1 MKYFNTFIIF
11 ILIPVTTL
19 CLPIHSVYSHIIDS
33 NNSQL
38 WKKPEDNLAIQ
49 FAYKPEKPIIDSFT
63 TLQFSVTNLQSGQN
77 IGDSLAQVT
86 VTNGQR
92 LFKFQNIITQNGDFS
107 VDYIFPDDG
116 THQVL
121 LRLDNND
128 SIWIASFEVFVPHQT
143 PPNILDNQSN
153 IIIAIG
159 ILIAVAVI
167 TIIMLKKR

>member
-1 MKYFNTFIIF
+1 
-11 ILIPVTTL
+11 
-19 CLPIHSVYSHIIDS
+19 
-33 NNSQL
+33 
-38 WKKPEDNLAIQ
+38 LAIQ

-63 TLQFSVTNLQSGQN
+63 TLQFSVTNLQSGQH
-77 IGDSLAQVT
+77 IGDSLAQVA
-86 VTNGQR
+86 VTNGQH
-92 LFKFQNIITQNGDFS
+92 LFKFQNITTQNGDFS

-143 PPNILDNQSN
+143 SPNILDNQSN